1 MPLDTANKQ
10 SNKLWQKIQILAL
23 QKNILRYKYKFNGY
37 TLLRYISR
45 VLIVLNL
52 KIYKAAH
59 FGKLFDKNLPT
70 KQSFDD
76 HKFNNGSGFY

>member
-10 SNKLWQKIQILAL
+10 SNKLWQKIQILAM
-23 QKNILRYKYKFNGY
+23 QKQNILRYKFNGY

-45 VLIVLNL
+45 VSIVLNL
-52 KIYKAAH
+52 KIHNAAH
-59 FGKLFDKNLPT
+59 FGELCDKNLPT
-70 KQSFDD
+70 KQSFDG